1 MSSTIIPGVSNELGV
16 NYLMAFNTIDVKY
29 MFTVSCSSEIWETPC
44 FPTCF
49 EANDYADT
57 LSREKG
63 FDRSKVSIFLNQIN
77 GSRLLSQD
85 EVISLAAFETDDQL
99 YSIFQMYAEKMSRPG
114 RLEAREEQDEDEEDY
129 EQDYEQDYEE
139 EERPRKEVNWVR
151 WAQEREH
158 LETPSIE
165 EDLSVKLHDANKK
178 IAKLEKQLEKT
189 RREMAM
195 EWIISMK
202 PEEFEQRLLT
212 NSANYKL
219 PDFPRAQPGDEDYPD
234 LTKLERQIAA
244 PYYKYALL
252 PEEHEHGK
260 TNYACSHRK
269 DLLYMSQEEFRA
281 CAYEEVE
288 HAVYNGSWPPI
299 SHTRVSDFDVY
310 G

>member
-16 NYLMAFNTIDVKY
+16 NYLMAFNTIDIKY
-29 MFTVSCSSEIWETPC
+29 MFTVSCASEIWETPC
-44 FPTCF
+44 FSTCF
-49 EANDYADT
+49 EANDYAAT
-57 LSREKG
+57 LSHEKG

-77 GSRLLSQD
+77 GPRLLSQD
-85 EVISLAAFETDDQL
+85 EVISLTAFENDDQL
-99 YSIFQMYAEKMSRPG
+99 YSMFNMYAEKMSRPG
-114 RLEAREEQDEDEEDY
+114 RVAAREAQDEDEEDY
-129 EQDYEQDYEE
+129 EEDYEE
-139 EERPRKEVNWVR
+139 YDEQEERPRKEVNWVR
-151 WAQEREH
+151 WAQEHEH

-165 EDLSVKLHDANKK
+165 DDLGVKLHDANQK

-195 EWIISMK
+195 EWILSMK

-212 NSANYKL
+212 KSPNYKL

-234 LTKLERQIAA
+234 LPKLERQIAA
-244 PYYKYALL
+244 PYIKHPLI

-269 DLLYMSQEEFRA
+269 DLLYMSEEEFRA
-281 CAYEEVE
+281 CAYEEPTY
-288 HAVYNGSWPPI
+288 AVYDGPWRSI
-299 SHTRVSDFDVY
+299 SHTGVSDFDVY